1 MSAERVA
8 LLFMAMDDD
17 DELRRRLVSGDFTVE
32 EAGELTESERG
43 LLSEAATEEL
53 PDVTGY
59 TVGGPKVEFWAPGR
73 YATIDYIGQ
82 NLSDPS
88 IQASFLSFQNTS
100 ALESTA

>member
-1 MSAERVA
+1 MTAEHVA

-17 DELRRRLVSGDFTVE
+17 DELRRRLLAGAFTPE
-32 EAGELTESERG
+32 EAGELTESERR

-59 TVGGPKVEFWAPGR
+59 SVGGPKVEFWAPGR
-73 YATIDYIGQ
+73 YATIDYVGQ

-88 IQASFLSFQNTS
+88 IQASFLHFQNTS
-100 ALESTA
+100 AVENSP

>member
-17 DELRRRLVSGDFTVE
+17 DQLRRRLVAGDFSVE
-32 EAGELTESERG
+32 ETGELTESERQ
-43 LLSEAATEEL
+43 LLSDAASDEV
-53 PDVTGY
+53 PDVSGY
-59 TVGGPKVEFWAPGR
+59 TFGSPKVVISAPGR

-88 IQASFLSFQNTS
+88 VQASFLTFQNSS
-100 ALESTA
+100 ALESGA